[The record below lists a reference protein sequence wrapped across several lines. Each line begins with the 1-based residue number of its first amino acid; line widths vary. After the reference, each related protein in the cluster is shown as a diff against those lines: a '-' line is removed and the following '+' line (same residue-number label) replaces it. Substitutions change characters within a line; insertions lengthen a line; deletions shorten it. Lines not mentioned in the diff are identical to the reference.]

1 MNRNRQLIGLVLAL
15 VVGFGASAFVYHA
28 FRQASATPATVAMQ
42 RIVVA
47 DETLEPETLL
57 ERSNLKTIP
66 WPASEP
72 INGMFT
78 KIEDVANRA
87 VITSVGENE
96 PILEAKLAPRE
107 AGGGLSATI
116 PAGMRAMSVSVND
129 VIGVAGF
136 VTPGTTVDVLV
147 TGTLP
152 GASQAAAATVTRTIL
167 ENVRVLAAGQKIEQD
182 RGGKPQTVPVI
193 TLLVTPDD
201 AGKLAMASTEGKI
214 QLALRNM
221 IDVKSANPAPV
232 LESNLFSSGVAPA
245 PEKVVAAPRRVIA
258 LPPPPAVTFTV
269 EVIAGGKRES
279 KSFPNQ

>member
-1 MNRNRQLIGLVLAL
+1 MIGLMLAL
-15 VVGFGASAFVYHA
+15 VVAFGASAFVYHA

-47 DETLEPETLL
+47 DEKLPLGTLL
-57 ERSNLKTIP
+57 ETSNVKTIP
-66 WPASEP
+66 WPANAP
-72 INGMFT
+72 MDGMFT
-78 KIEDVANRA
+78 KIEDVTNRA
-87 VITSVGENE
+87 VITAVAENE
-96 PILEAKLAPRE
+96 PILESKLAPRE

-116 PAGMRAMSVSVND
+116 PAGMRALSVSVND

-152 GASQAAAATVTRTIL
+152 GASQAAASTVTRTIL
-167 ENVRVLAAGQKIEQD
+167 ENVRVLAAGQKMEQD
-182 RGGKPQTVPVI
+182 REGKPQTVPVI

-214 QLALRNM
+214 QLALRNTV
-221 IDVKSANPAPV
+221 DVKSTNPDPV
-232 LESNLFSSGVAPA
+232 LESNLFSSGAPPAPA
-245 PEKVVAAPRRVIA
+245 KVVAAPRKAIA
-258 LPPPPAVTFTV
+258 PPPPAVLFTV
-269 EVIAGGKRES
+269 EVITGGKRES

>member
-1 MNRNRQLIGLVLAL
+1 MNRNRLMIGLMLAL
-15 VVGFGASAFVYHA
+15 VVAFGASAFVYHA

-47 DETLEPETLL
+47 DEKLPLGTLL
-57 ERSNLKTIP
+57 ETSNVKTIP
-66 WPASEP
+66 WPANAP
-72 INGMFT
+72 MDGMFT
-78 KIEDVANRA
+78 KIEDVTNRA
-87 VITSVGENE
+87 VITAVAENE
-96 PILEAKLAPRE
+96 PILESKLAPRE

-116 PAGMRAMSVSVND
+116 PAGMRALSVSVND

-152 GASQAAAATVTRTIL
+152 GASQAAASTVTRTIL
-167 ENVRVLAAGQKIEQD
+167 ENVRVLAAGQKMEQD
-182 RGGKPQTVPVI
+182 REGKPQTVPVI

-214 QLALRNM
+214 QLALRNTV
-221 IDVKSANPAPV
+221 DVKSTNPDPV
-232 LESNLFSSGVAPA
+232 LESNLFSSGAPPAPA
-245 PEKVVAAPRRVIA
+245 KVVAAPRKAIA
-258 LPPPPAVTFTV
+258 PPPPAVLFTV
-269 EVIAGGKRES
+269 EVITGGKRES